1 MNNVE
6 ICIDSDNEI
15 ELSKNIEKVYRAGA
29 KRIELCSEMSED
41 GLTPSVESIQVAR
54 QAFKRSGLMVMIR
67 PRSGNFCYNTQEID
81 QMVEQVKCAAEL
93 GADGVV
99 FGVLAEKGKSFNVAA
114 MQKLILLSKTFGLE
128 VGIHRAF
135 DAVIDKKSALL
146 QLIGLSVDR
155 VLTSGSQWG
164 AASDAISG
172 MENLKSF
179 ASVAGNEIELVIAG
193 GVSPENANTILTGF
207 SEMKVHVS
215 LHAYSSVLHD
225 GVISHE
231 RVKALVN
238 TTPEHK
244 IVTR

>member
-1 MNNVE
+1 MNDIE
-6 ICIDSDNEI
+6 ICIDGDNQEH
-15 ELSKNIEKVYRAGA
+15 LFNNINKVYQAGA
-29 KRIELCSEMSED
+29 QRIELCSAMSED
-41 GLTPSVESIQVAR
+41 GLTPSIESIKLAR
-54 QAFKRSGLMVMIR
+54 QAFKRCGLMVMIR
-67 PRSGNFCYNTQEID
+67 PRIGDFCYNAQE
-81 QMVEQVKCAAEL
+81 VERMIEQIKCAAQF

-99 FGVLAEKGKSFNVAA
+99 FGVLDESGEKFNVEA